1 MFFIIDAF
9 SRDLHLINVCGKQLL
24 MLLAVHGGYLPSE
37 FPLSRRIISGIR
49 NKPPPLSI
57 TTKVNDV
64 DIRCVRDLY
73 SACNHSCY
81 RRFPNLD
88 PDGRVDPVDLNKLRK
103 ALLHSSVFVAV
114 FSQPEI
120 FSHLS
125 GIGGD
130 LVRILSPVTPSNG
143 KLVGLGRAVSDSALT
158 ASIYDVMV
166 IPSLR
171 RRGIG
176 KRIVQMIIRMLTR
189 KGIYDIAALC
199 SNAEMPFFRACG
211 FEDDILGSTTMM
223 YTVSTNCCLHGDR
236 SDRSAG

>member
-1 MFFIIDAF
+1 MTAAIY
-9 SRDLHLINVCGKQLL
+9 HLINVCRKQLL

-49 NKPPPLSI
+49 NKPPLSI

-81 RRFPNLD
+81 RRFPNID

-103 ALLHSSVFVAV
+103 ALLHSSIFIAV

-130 LVRILSPVTPSNG
+130 LVRIVTPVTPSNG

-171 RRGIG
+171 GKGIG
-176 KRIVQMIIRMLTR
+176 RRIVQTIIRMLTR

-199 SNAEMPFFRACG
+199 SSVEMPFFRACG

-223 YTVSTNCCLHGDR
+223 YTVSTNCCSNGDQ
-236 SDRSAG
+236 SAD

>member
-1 MFFIIDAF
+1 
-9 SRDLHLINVCGKQLL
+9 

-130 LVRILSPVTPSNG
+130 LVRILSPVTPSNC

-199 SNAEMPFFRACG
+199 SNAEMPFLRACG

-223 YTVSTNCCLHGDR
+223 YTVSPNCCLHEDG